1 MKARNATNREVTEA
15 VEKTWNVSKGK
26 AELIRNMEMWIKAV
40 KLVLDPFKCSTGR
53 IENEIDQLILRKQ
66 EKTINRAE
74 RRERS
79 DEDQSIL
86 DATTKI
92 WH

>member
-1 MKARNATNREVTEA
+1 MKVRNATNKEVTVA
-15 VEKTWNVSKGK
+15 VEKTWHASKGK

-40 KLVLDPFKCSTGR
+40 KLVLDPFKCSKGR
-53 IENEIDQLILRKQ
+53 IENEIDQLVLRQQ
-66 EKTINRAE
+66 ERIINKV
-74 RRERS
+74 RERT

-92 WH
+92 